1 MVSCMGAK
9 LLQSGPTL
17 CDPMECSL
25 PVSSVHGVFQARI
38 LEWVALPYSRGSFQ
52 PRDQTSV
59 SCIFCIGRQTFYR
72 YRHLGS
78 LGQSLEE
85 RKGILEVTTHL
96 TLA

>member
-25 PVSSVHGVFQARI
+25 PVSSVQGVFQARI

-52 PRDQTSV
+52 PRDQTHV
-59 SCIFCIGRQTFYR
+59 SYVCCIGDGMF
-72 YRHLGS
+72 
-78 LGQSLEE
+78 
-85 RKGILEVTTHL
+85 VTINTI
-96 TLA
+96 